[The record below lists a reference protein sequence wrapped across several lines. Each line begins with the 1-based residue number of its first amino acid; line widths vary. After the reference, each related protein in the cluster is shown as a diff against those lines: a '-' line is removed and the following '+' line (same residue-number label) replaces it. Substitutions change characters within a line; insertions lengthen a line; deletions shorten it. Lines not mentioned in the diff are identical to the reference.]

1 MPRTSWRF
9 AAGTRNFVR
18 FLLLLN
24 IRARF
29 AGPPPRV
36 VEAVSKGESMNQ
48 VHRGPISPSPLCFR
62 ALPNLVDYTEARRL
76 ASSASSQFKR
86 TDLLFR

>member
-1 MPRTSWRF
+1 MPRTRWRF

-18 FLLLLN
+18 FLLVLN

-36 VEAVSKGESMNQ
+36 VEAVSKSESVDQ
-48 VHRGPISPSPLCFR
+48 THRAVQFSESAVLKG
-62 ALPNLVDYTEARRL
+62 LPNLVDYTEALGPSSSFLTVRRSL
-76 ASSASSQFKR
+76 
-86 TDLLFR
+86 TL